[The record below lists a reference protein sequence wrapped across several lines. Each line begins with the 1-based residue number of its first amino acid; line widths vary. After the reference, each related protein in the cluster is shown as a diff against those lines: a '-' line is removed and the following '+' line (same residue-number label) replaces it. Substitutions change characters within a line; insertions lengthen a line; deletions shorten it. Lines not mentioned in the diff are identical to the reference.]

1 MSGEE
6 VEVRVRKNGEVVA
19 TILRPLRELDGKP
32 AITFRKQLWLL
43 SDNSIEIGGAAA
55 ASVPQQC
62 PPQPPADAEEASEQE
77 VPVCAEP
84 QPPPLPPETEDLGED
99 APTWQDDPVAESPD
113 ARLIVDAGPG
123 TGKTHAACARVAAM
137 VGSGM
142 PASRIC
148 LVSFTRT
155 AVVEIRNRIARAL
168 EEPGDAASVRIITLD
183 AFAWAV
189 HSGFMKEARL
199 TGSYEDNI
207 IAAHRLLK
215 VDQDV
220 RDDLKRIEHLIVDEA
235 QDIVGPRADLVL
247 AMVDGLNPDSGITVF
262 ADRAQAIYAF
272 AEGEDDSKGTNLL
285 DALAAR
291 GVRQMQL
298 TEVHRT
304 ADPNLLAIFTRLRR
318 DLLSGRKANLE
329 KHVKSEIR
337 RLAHADAGEVAKLKL
352 DTLPEDALVLMRNR
366 LDVLIASSNAEL
378 LPHRLRLSGM
388 PICVRLWV
396 AQLFWD
402 YTQRRIARNDFEKRW
417 HERDIQAPF
426 DSAEAWRRCVEVAG
440 DSVHVVD
447 LHALRKVLA
456 RTNPPM
462 QFCTPEFG
470 TAGPILGTIHAS
482 KGREAPIVYLYLPE
496 ATIADE
502 TGEESRVMFVG
513 ATRPR
518 ERLLVGTTGA
528 PVGTKVNGRV
538 WRRVGTSIQVEVGR
552 PHDIEPS
559 GLVGRSFFTRQ
570 EDARAAQEAWASQP
584 RRLRLMLRAES
595 TVGWQFTINDG
606 EQRLGGLSER
616 FRADVVKIAWHINK
630 SISWLAHA
638 RSIGLRTMV
647 VAPDSPHL
655 ETLLEPWKSS
665 GFIYAPLLT
674 SFSHTKPK
682 SR

>member
-6 VEVRVRKNGEVVA
+6 VEVRVRKNGRVVA
-19 TILRPLRELDGKP
+19 TIQRPMRELDGKP
-32 AITFRKQLWLL
+32 AITYRKQLWLL
-43 SDNSIEIGGAAA
+43 SGDSIEIGGAAGT
-55 ASVPQQC
+55 SGLPPVPSQL
-62 PPQPPADAEEASEQE
+62 PAEAEEPFE
-77 VPVCAEP
+77 PVSAMSA
-84 QPPPLPPETEDLGED
+84 QLPPPLPPETEDLGNH
-99 APTWQDDPVAESPD
+99 AATWHGDPVAEPPG

-137 VGSGM
+137 ISGGI

-207 IAAHRLLK
+207 INARRLLEE
-215 VDQDV
+215 DQDV
-220 RDDLKRIEHLIVDEA
+220 RDDLARIEHLIVDEA

-247 AMVDGLNPDSGITVF
+247 AMVDGLDPDSGITVF

-272 AEGEDDSKGTNLL
+272 AEGEDDSKDTSLL
-285 DALAAR
+285 DALAGR
-291 GVRQMQL
+291 GFRQMEL

-304 ADPNLLAIFTRLRR
+304 ADPNLLAIFTGLRG
-318 DLLSGRKANLE
+318 DLLSGRKVNLE

-352 DTLPEDALVLMRNR
+352 DTVPADALVLMRNR
-366 LDVLIASSNAEL
+366 LDVLLASSHAGL
-378 LPHRLRLSGM
+378 LPHRLRMSGL
-388 PICVRLWV
+388 PICVRSWV

-402 YTQRRIARNDFEKRW
+402 YTERRITRNDFEKRW

-426 DSAEAWRRCVEVAG
+426 NSAEAWSRCVEVAG

-447 LHALRKVLA
+447 LHLLRKVLA

-470 TAGPILGTIHAS
+470 TAGPIIGTIHAS
-482 KGREAPIVYLYLPE
+482 KGREAPSVYLYLQE
-496 ATIADE
+496 TAVADE

-528 PVGTKVNGRV
+528 PGGAKVNGRV
-538 WRRVGTSIQVEVGR
+538 WRRIGNSIQVEVGR

-559 GLVGRSFFTRQ
+559 GLVGRSYFARQ
-570 EDARAAQEAWASQP
+570 EDALAAQRAWASEP
-584 RRLRLMLRAES
+584 RRPQLMLRAES

-606 EQRLGGLSER
+606 EQRLGGLSEH
-616 FRADVVKIAWHINK
+616 FRADVAKIAWHLNK
-630 SISWLAHA
+630 SISWFAHG

-647 VAPDSPHL
+647 VGPDSPYL
-655 ETLLEPWKSS
+655 ESMLEPWKSS

-674 SFSHTKPK
+674 SLSHTRPK